1 MLLLFVVD
9 VARCGFSGKPN
20 SPLLPS
26 FDRLGSQK
34 PTSPQ
39 LLANVAPVTASEAFP
54 CRTAVA
60 FKDAQGR
67 ITVVMNDATRGP
79 VSAVPT
85 TAEHARE
92 VGGGHHGRSST
103 RRISSARPKGPDAW
117 ARLSCCAVR
126 PALIRHQAAAR
137 RAGITFQGTV
147 AAS

>member
-39 LLANVAPVTASEAFP
+39 LLANVAPVTTGEAFP

-60 FKDAQGR
+60 FEDAQGR
-67 ITVVMNDATRGP
+67 ITVIMNDATRGP

-85 TAEHARE
+85 TAQHA
-92 VGGGHHGRSST
+92 GGRGRGNAGLHYPAPSQAYRPERRPGSSLFPT
-103 RRISSARPKGPDAW
+103 
-117 ARLSCCAVR
+117 C
-126 PALIRHQAAAR
+126 
-137 RAGITFQGTV
+137 
-147 AAS
+147 